1 MSRSPSLLGI
11 DVGTSSV
18 KVVLIDLAGQVLA
31 QARADYSVQRPH
43 KGWAETDP
51 ELWWSAIL
59 DATTQVRAASN
70 APPAAIGLS
79 GQMHGVVLC
88 GADGTPIR
96 PAMLWSDSRA
106 EPQLA
111 RYRLLPAEV
120 RARLGNPLS
129 PGMAGP
135 MLAWLAENEPENY
148 RSATWALQPKDWV
161 RARLTGRF
169 HGEPSDASATLL
181 YDLTAQGWDPEVIA
195 ALGLDAAL
203 LPPLLAS
210 SGQFAGEL
218 QPGPARELGL
228 AVGIPVAAGA
238 ADTAAA
244 ALGSGLFE
252 PGTVQLT
259 IGTGAQLITP
269 AAAPTRQGLA
279 LGAPVIHTY
288 RAATATGWYEMA
300 AVLNGGLALDWVR
313 RTVRATWAELYAAA
327 ESPPGVD
334 DPIFI
339 PYLNGERT
347 PHLDTGL
354 TAAWIG
360 LTGDHDRTT
369 LLRTALE
376 GVAGAIADALECLPG
391 KAFHGRQ
398 VRLGGGGST
407 AVGWRQMLA
416 DTLDVQ
422 LQALDV
428 PGASA
433 LGSAYTGALAADL
446 IDEPTLLAA
455 LDPPTT
461 LVAQP
466 RPERADYYRTRRLR
480 SREVFTALQSVARPA
495 GRDLT

>member
-18 KVVLIDLAGQVLA
+18 KVVLINLAGQVLA

-59 DATTQVRAASN
+59 DATTQVRTASN

-120 RARLGNPLS
+120 CARLGNPLS

-135 MLAWLAENEPENY
+135 MLAWLAENEPGNY
-148 RSATWALQPKDWV
+148 RSATWALQPKD
-161 RARLTGRF
+161 
-169 HGEPSDASATLL
+169 
-181 YDLTAQGWDPEVIA
+181 WDPEVIA